1 MFKLNHQHF
10 KSRKYYAKEI
20 LGFIFILFAIF
31 FFRHQKHELH
41 QLGEIIHSSNTVLVI
56 IGIVLTIIYCLCH
69 ALMYRY
75 SFKTIDANV
84 SMGKGLKLFLK
95 RNFVSV
101 FLPGGGVTSLAF
113 FSDEI
118 EKSGVSR
125 TRISLAS
132 YIYGLVGIF
141 TVFIVTIPVIIYL
154 LFTKQQLNG
163 DLLAFAALS
172 LTIILLVGLSI
183 SLIKKGWAYQK
194 LIRFRPDTELILEEI
209 AASNFS
215 SAALIKTILISLFI
229 EFVGIAHLVIAM
241 KALGIS
247 GHLDAAIVGYVIAT
261 LFLVISPFLK
271 GLGAVELSL
280 VLVLK
285 RYGLDTTQAAAITF
299 LYRLFEFWLPM
310 VFGALSFILN
320 KRNIFLRIWPALML
334 FALGIVDIISVLT
347 PALKGRL
354 AILANFLP
362 VEALRLSNGLVLLI
376 GVLQLITAAF
386 LLKGMRSAWN
396 IAVLLCIL
404 AIGGNMIKGLDYEE
418 AALALTVLIVLLLT
432 RKQYYVKANRNL
444 QNFSLGVALTIFAG
458 VTVYGVVGFYFL
470 DKRHFGIDFS
480 LENAIRS
487 TFDNFILL
495 NAGGLVAKTHFA
507 ALFLN
512 SIRLLGAGAILLI
525 VYGSIKPYLFEDR
538 VEEEELE
545 EAKQLL
551 EKYGRSAVDYFKAY
565 CDKLFL
571 FPENRDGFIAYRAS
585 GDFAIALEGPVCADQ
600 EEIKLSI
607 LREFEQFCLQNG
619 LKAAYYRVDGKEI
632 GLYEKLGRKNI
643 IIGQE
648 AIVNLDSISMEGGAR
663 KSLRNALSSIQ
674 KKGFVIKTYLPPVK
688 SGILQK
694 VRQVSD
700 DWLIS
705 LDREEMVFS
714 QGRFDE
720 NELKNQPILSL
731 ENEDERIVAFLNIIP
746 DYVPGELTYD
756 LIRKT
761 TDAPGGNMDALI
773 VELIAYGKA
782 NGYKSLNMG
791 MAPLS
796 GIEKG
801 RDLPEQAVKFAY
813 EKLRMFSHYHGLR
826 DFKQKFSPEWED
838 RFLVYDTHF
847 DLLRLPSALNAV
859 MKAD

>member
-1 MFKLNHQHF
+1 MIKLNHQHF

-41 QLGEIIHSSNTVLVI
+41 QLGGIIRSSNTLLVI
-56 IGIVLTIIYCLCH
+56 IGIILTIVYCLSH
-69 ALMYRY
+69 AIMYRY
-75 SFKTIDANV
+75 SFKTIDANI

-113 FSDEI
+113 FSGEI

-141 TVFIVTIPVIIYL
+141 TVFIVTIPVMIYL
-154 LFTKQQLNG
+154 LFTKQQLDG

-183 SLIKKGWAYQK
+183 SLIKKGWAYKK
-194 LIRFRPDTELILEEI
+194 LIRFRPDTELILAEI

-229 EFVGIAHLVIAM
+229 EFVGIAHLVVAM

-280 VLVLK
+280 VLVFK
-285 RYGLDTTQAAAITF
+285 RYGLDTTQAAAVTF
-299 LYRLFEFWLPM
+299 LYRLFEFWLPL

-320 KRNIFLRIWPALML
+320 KRNIVLRIWPALML

-354 AILANFLP
+354 DILANFLP

-376 GVLQLITAAF
+376 GVLQLVTAAF

-418 AALALTVLIVLLLT
+418 AVLALTVLVVLLLT

-444 QNFSLGVALTIFAG
+444 QNFSLGVALTIFAA
-458 VTVYGVVGFYFL
+458 VTVYGIVGFYFL

-480 LENAIRS
+480 LENAVRS
-487 TFDNFILL
+487 TFDNFIFL
-495 NAGGLVAKTHFA
+495 NSGGLVAKTHFA
-507 ALFLN
+507 SLFLN

-525 VYGSIKPYLFEDR
+525 VYGSIKPYLFEDG
-538 VEEEELE
+538 VEEEELQ

-551 EKYGRSAVDYFKAY
+551 EKYGRSAVDYFKTY
-565 CDKLFL
+565 SDKLFF

-585 GDFAIALEGPVCADQ
+585 GDFAIALEGPVCANQ
-600 EEIKLSI
+600 EEIKLGI

-648 AIVNLDSISMEGGAR
+648 AIVDLDSFSLEGGAR

-688 SGILQK
+688 SGMLQK

-705 LDREEMVFS
+705 LEREEMVFS

-720 NELKNQPILSL
+720 NELKNQPLLSL
-731 ENEDERIVAFLNIIP
+731 ENEDEKVVAFLNIIP
-746 DYVPGELTYD
+746 DYASGELTYD

-782 NGYKSLNMG
+782 NGYKFLNMG

-801 RDLPEQAVKFAY
+801 RDFPEQAVKFAY

-826 DFKQKFSPEWED
+826 DFKQKFSPAWED

>member
-1 MFKLNHQHF
+1 MIKLTHQHF
-10 KSRKYYAKEI
+10 KLRKYYAKEI

-31 FFRHQKHELH
+31 FFRHQKHELL
-41 QLGEIIHSSNTVLVI
+41 QLGVILRSSNTLMVI
-56 IGIVLTIIYCLCH
+56 MGTILTIVYCLCH
-69 ALMYRY
+69 AIMYRY
-75 SFKTIDANV
+75 SFKTVDASI

-113 FSDEI
+113 FSGEI

-141 TVFIVTIPVIIYL
+141 TVFMVTIPVMIYL
-154 LFTKQQLNG
+154 LLTKQQLNG
-163 DLLAFAALS
+163 DLFAFGALS

-183 SLIKKGWAYQK
+183 SLIRKGWAYRK

-215 SAALIKTILISLFI
+215 SVALIKTISISLII
-229 EFVGIAHLVIAM
+229 EFVGIAHLVIAI

-247 GHLDAAIVGYVIAT
+247 GHLDAAVVGYVIAT

-299 LYRLFEFWLPM
+299 LYRLFEFWLPLF
-310 VFGALSFILN
+310 FGALSFILN
-320 KRNIFLRIWPALML
+320 KRNIVLRIWPALML
-334 FALGIVDIISVLT
+334 LALGIVDIISVLT

-354 AILANFLP
+354 EILANFLP

-376 GVLQLITAAF
+376 GILQLITAAF

-418 AALALTVLIVLLLT
+418 ATLALTVLAVLLLT

-444 QNFSLGVALTIFAG
+444 QNFSLGIALTIFAA
-458 VTVYGVVGFYFL
+458 VTIYGIVGFYFL

-495 NAGGLVAKTHFA
+495 NYGGLVAKTHFA
-507 ALFLN
+507 SLFLN
-512 SIRLLGAGAILLI
+512 SIRLLGAGSILLI
-525 VYGSIKPYLFEDR
+525 VYGSIKPYLFENR

-551 EKYGRSAVDYFKAY
+551 GKYGRSAVDYFKTY
-565 CDKLFL
+565 NDKLFF

-600 EEIKLSI
+600 EDIKLGI
-607 LREFEQFCLQNG
+607 LREFEQFCFQNG

-648 AIVNLDSISMEGGAR
+648 AIVDLASFSLEGGAR

-674 KKGFVIKTYLPPVK
+674 KKGFVIKTYSPPVK

-705 LDREEMVFS
+705 FEREEMVFS

-720 NELKNQPILSL
+720 NELKNQPLLSL
-731 ENEDERIVAFLNIIP
+731 ENEDEKIVAFLNIIP

-796 GIEKG
+796 GIDKG

-826 DFKQKFSPEWED
+826 DFKQKFSPVWED

-847 DLLRLPSALNAV
+847 DLLRLPSVLNAV